1 MSPAAHPH
9 LIRAVSTFNLLLY
22 HKFCDL
28 SSNNFA
34 QIFPKTALKFYT
46 ICILTFISRYCIISI
61 SNEREVMIMMELYL
75 FGGIYVGGLL
85 LAGFIAVAS
94 IYAQKHPN
102 KKFSKWWYND

>member
-1 MSPAAHPH
+1 MKLHSQNG
-9 LIRAVSTFNLLLY
+9 IFKKKGVDNLNPLCY
-22 HKFCDL
+22 
-28 SSNNFA
+28 NNYR
-34 QIFPKTALKFYT
+34 KT
-46 ICILTFISRYCIISI
+46 
-61 SNEREVMIMMELYL
+61 EREVMIMMELYL

>member
-1 MSPAAHPH
+1 M
-9 LIRAVSTFNLLLY
+9 N
-22 HKFCDL
+22 
-28 SSNNFA
+28 
-34 QIFPKTALKFYT
+34 
-46 ICILTFISRYCIISI
+46 I

-94 IYAQKHPN
+94 IYAQKHPH

>member
-1 MSPAAHPH
+1 MTITRECDI
-9 LIRAVSTFNLLLY
+9 LIIV
-22 HKFCDL
+22 
-28 SSNNFA
+28 
-34 QIFPKTALKFYT
+34 
-46 ICILTFISRYCIISI
+46 
-61 SNEREVMIMMELYL
+61 NEMEVMIMMELYL

>member
-1 MSPAAHPH
+1 
-9 LIRAVSTFNLLLY
+9 
-22 HKFCDL
+22 
-28 SSNNFA
+28 
-34 QIFPKTALKFYT
+34 
-46 ICILTFISRYCIISI
+46 
-61 SNEREVMIMMELYL
+61 MIMMELYF